1 MKYTQPL
8 KGIMQI
14 HIYWYRKALNSLIIF
29 QYESYYKSYIKLHIL
44 LSVWRNTNIHIN
56 INV

>member
-14 HIYWYRKALNSLIIF
+14 HIYWYRKALNSLNIF

-44 LSVWRNTNIHIN
+44 LSMFGEIQIY
-56 INV
+56 ILA